1 MAEPDILGLQ
11 AAKRIKGILRAS
23 PDQRLTTAHPG
34 ASHPEMPEEE
44 LMASRTQLKALV
56 ELTELLGKVLMQIL
70 LVASYFTFPGIREDR
85 DSILGNLNHLRV
97 GT

>member
-1 MAEPDILGLQ
+1 MGILGTATDQMLT
-11 AAKRIKGILRAS
+11 AAYLGTR
-23 PDQRLTTAHPG
+23 
-34 ASHPEMPEEE
+34 HPEMPEEE
-44 LMASRTQLKALV
+44 LMASRPQLKALV

>member
-1 MAEPDILGLQ
+1 
-11 AAKRIKGILRAS
+11 
-23 PDQRLTTAHPG
+23 
-34 ASHPEMPEEE
+34 
-44 LMASRTQLKALV
+44 MASRPQLKALV